1 MSILQEIVATK
12 KEEVKKDKSL
22 YPVKLL
28 EQSIHFDSPCVSFT
42 EYITRKDKLG
52 IIAEFKRKSPSKGA
66 INLYASPE
74 QVSIEYMQAGASAIS
89 VLTDKSYFG
98 GSKEDLKTVRKYNFC
113 PILRKEFIIDEYQ
126 IIEAKSLGADAILL
140 IASILSKQE
149 IQNFTKLA
157 KSLGLQVL
165 FEVHDEEEI
174 QKFIPEIDLIG
185 VNNRNLKTFKTDYRY
200 SIDMFEKLPK
210 NAVKISESG
219 INSPNVIVELKEV
232 GYDGFLIGEHFMAS
246 GDPGASCAKFIQNIK
261 KITK

>member
-1 MSILQEIVATK
+1 MDILEKIVAHK
-12 KEEVKKDKSL
+12 KNEVAKDKSL

-28 EQSIHFDSPCVSFT
+28 ERSIYFEGPCVSLSQ
-42 EYITRKDKLG
+42 YISREDKVG

-74 QVSIEYMQAGASAIS
+74 QVSISYMQAGASAIS
-89 VLTDKSYFG
+89 VLTDEHFFG
-98 GSKEDLKTVRKYNFC
+98 GSKEDLKTVRKFNYC

-140 IASILSKQE
+140 IASILSEEE
-149 IQNFTKLA
+149 IMRFSKLA
-157 KSLGLQVL
+157 KSLGLEIL

-174 QKFIPEIDLIG
+174 QKYVDEIDLIG

-200 SIDMFEKLPK
+200 SLDIFEKLP
-210 NAVKISESG
+210 NDTIKISESG
-219 INSPNVIVELKEV
+219 INDPMVVKELKNR

-246 GDPGASCAKFIQNIK
+246 GSPGESCAKFINSVK
-261 KITK
+261 NK

>member
-1 MSILQEIVATK
+1 MDILEKIVAHK
-12 KEEVKKDKSL
+12 KNEVAKDKSL

-28 EQSIHFDSPCVSFT
+28 ERSIYFDGPCVSLSQ
-42 EYITRKDKLG
+42 YISREDKVG

-74 QVSIEYMQAGASAIS
+74 QVSISYMQAGASAIS
-89 VLTDKSYFG
+89 VLTDEHFFG
-98 GSKEDLKTVRKYNFC
+98 GSKEDLKTVRKFNYC

-140 IASILSKQE
+140 IASILSEEE
-149 IQNFTKLA
+149 IMRFAKLA
-157 KSLGLQVL
+157 KSLGLEIL

-174 QKFIPEIDLIG
+174 KKYIDEIDLIG

-200 SIDMFEKLPK
+200 SLEVFEKLP
-210 NAVKISESG
+210 NDAIKISESG
-219 INSPNVIVELKEV
+219 INDPMVVKELKNR

-246 GDPGASCAKFIQNIK
+246 GSPGESCAKFINSVK
-261 KITK
+261 NK